1 MELDCSL
8 ARLVPHSEYFAGVPP
23 PPRPDQVVR
32 TSRFA
37 YLRFERELV
46 LSSPRAHAHLVVLGM
61 DALRLYHALCRGAS
75 PAGLIREF
83 ASEIPPVE
91 IERFLQLL
99 LAGAI
104 VEPVLPD
111 APELTA
117 EDADDA
123 LRQWQFHDLLL
134 QAESRLGRNREP
146 LGGTYRFI
154 AELPPAPA
162 VKQSSWGRAVIE
174 LAAPAADH
182 YSTAVLAQVIE
193 QRRTLRTQGA
203 RPITLRELGD
213 FLHRTSRVIS
223 RQSTPWAREY
233 PFGGEYTR
241 RPYPNGGSRYELE
254 IYVTTNRCD
263 GLDRGLYYYEPLH
276 HRLAAVSGPV
286 PDMEQLL
293 GDAARASGGA
303 DTQVLLTI
311 TSRFQRCSWKY
322 QGLALALQLKN
333 LGVLFAHMYL
343 VATAMQ
349 LAPCALGAGDSDRFS
364 RLAKLE
370 YAVETSIGEFM
381 LGTRPADESS

>member
-23 PPRPDQVVR
+23 PPAPDRVVR

-46 LSSPRAHAHLVVLGM
+46 LSSPRAHAHLIVLGV
-61 DALRLYHALCRGAS
+61 DALGVYHTLCRGAS
-75 PAGLIREF
+75 LAGLTRAF
-83 ASEIPPVE
+83 ASEIRAVE
-91 IERFLQLL
+91 IERLLRLL
-99 LAGAI
+99 LACAI

-111 APELTA
+111 APERIA

-146 LGGTYRFI
+146 LGGTYRFL

-162 VKQSSWGRAVIE
+162 VKQPHWGGAVIE
-174 LAAPAADH
+174 LAAPEVDRYDAA
-182 YSTAVLAQVIE
+182 ALAQVIE
-193 QRRTLRTQGA
+193 QRRTVRTQGA
-203 RPITLRELGD
+203 RPIALRELGA
-213 FLHRTSRVIS
+213 FLHRTCRVVA
-223 RQSTPWAREY
+223 RQSTPWPREY

-241 RPYPNGGSRYELE
+241 RLYPSGGSRYELE
-254 IYVTTNRCD
+254 IYVTAHRCE
-263 GLDRGLYYYEPLH
+263 GLDRGLYYYDPLH

-293 GDAARASGGA
+293 ADAARASGGT

-311 TSRFQRCSWKY
+311 TSRFQRCAWKY

-343 VATAMQ
+343 VATAME

-370 YAVETSIGEFM
+370 YPVETSIGEFM
-381 LGTRPADESS
+381 LGTRPAGESS